1 MKTADQTNFKT
12 NTKQITMFPVKT
24 NETPF
29 AKLNVACIKL
39 TCLKLTHFYKIGKEE
54 IGTI

>member
-1 MKTADQTNFKT
+1 MKTATDQTNFKT

-24 NETPF
+24 NETAF

-39 TCLKLTHFYKIGKEE
+39 TCLKHFYKIGKEE
-54 IGTI
+54 ICTI